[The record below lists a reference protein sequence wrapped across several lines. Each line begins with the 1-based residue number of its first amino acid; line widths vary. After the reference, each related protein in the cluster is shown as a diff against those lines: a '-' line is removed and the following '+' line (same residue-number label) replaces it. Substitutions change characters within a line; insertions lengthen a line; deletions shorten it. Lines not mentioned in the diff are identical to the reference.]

1 MLYCMDELAIS
12 VDAIIVLLLHDI
24 RCICCICFSFLPFV
38 YDGLLEIF
46 SNFCEI
52 PKGQYLLIS
61 SSILALQATELL
73 LET

>member
-1 MLYCMDELAIS
+1 MY
-12 VDAIIVLLLHDI
+12 LLHL
-24 RCICCICFSFLPFV
+24 FFVFAFV